1 MVKQL
6 QADPKRKVVFPSQA
20 DLDAMQP
27 AFQSVIDVW
36 VAKSPRN
43 KELLALVRAELANV
57 RAGR

>member
-1 MVKQL
+1 
-6 QADPKRKVVFPSQA
+6 
-20 DLDAMQP
+20 MQP
-27 AFQSVIDVW
+27 AFQSVIDTW